1 MAAEPPTLHTSTHLE
16 LRWQNNVLCNCTWFQ
31 SNACL
36 FFPEVLHI
44 CSRRKVSATTQSL
57 TFSLAKGNCITMICT
72 WWKVFNFFITSLDR
86 KSGAATLAARS
97 WCQRD
102 LYSSC
107 IQVCLHQSPAEDI
120 EQKHCNQFKILLP
133 EKDHTCVNCDTTF
146 SNICFFTTS
155 LKFWDFNSNQI
166 LW

>member
-1 MAAEPPTLHTSTHLE
+1 MAAEPPTLHTILNLDGKIMYSVIAHGFSLMP
-16 LRWQNNVLCNCTWFQ
+16 VCSFQ
-31 SNACL
+31 RFCIYAADEKCL
-36 FFPEVLHI
+36 PQH
-44 CSRRKVSATTQSL
+44 KSL

-72 WWKVFNFFITSLDR
+72 WWKFFNFFITSLDR
-86 KSGAATLAARS
+86 KSGAATLVAQS

-107 IQVCLHQSPAEDI
+107 IQVCLHQSPTEDI